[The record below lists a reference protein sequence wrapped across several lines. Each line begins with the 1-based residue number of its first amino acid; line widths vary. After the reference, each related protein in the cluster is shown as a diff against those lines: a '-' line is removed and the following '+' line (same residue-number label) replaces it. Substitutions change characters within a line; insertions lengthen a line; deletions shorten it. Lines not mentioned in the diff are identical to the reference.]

1 MNEFSCIAFQNSH
14 VYGALYFHFLVQPGI
29 IISPSNAVQLLSPS
43 QLSLNC
49 SAGGLPLASIYW
61 ITTLSDGSL
70 TVFNVSGVLEDGR
83 DVIITNTPSTANIF
97 SVFSIS
103 STLATDTANYTCRAS
118 NRLGTDDST
127 PSVVSIF
134 GKKSIFIIIC

>member
-1 MNEFSCIAFQNSH
+1 MCCFSCL
-14 VYGALYFHFLVQPGI
+14 YGALYFHFLVQPGI
-29 IISPSNAVQLLSPS
+29 IISPSIAVQLLSRS

-61 ITTLSDGSL
+61 IRTLSDGSL
-70 TVFNVSGVLEDGR
+70 TIFNVSGVLEDRR
-83 DVIITNTPSTANIF
+83 DVIITNTPSSTNIF

-127 PSVVSIF
+127 PSVLSIF
-134 GKKSIFIIIC
+134 GKKSIFIIIMLNEQ

>member
-1 MNEFSCIAFQNSH
+1 MCCFSCL
-14 VYGALYFHFLVQPGI
+14 YGALYFHFLVHPGI

-61 ITTLSDGSL
+61 IRTLSGGSL
-70 TVFNVSGVLEDGR
+70 TIFNISGVLEDGR
-83 DVIITNTPSTANIF
+83 DVMITNTPSSANIF

-103 STLATDTANYTCRAS
+103 STLATDTANYTCRAI

-127 PSVVSIF
+127 STPSVVSVF
-134 GKKSIFIIIC
+134 GKYI

>member
-1 MNEFSCIAFQNSH
+1 MYCLSCL
-14 VYGALYFHFLVQPGI
+14 YGALYFHFLVQPGV
-29 IISPSNAVQLLSPS
+29 IISPSNAVQLLSPN

-61 ITTLSDGSL
+61 IRTLSGGSS
-70 TVFNVSGVLEDGR
+70 VFNISGVLEDGR
-83 DVIITNTPSTANIF
+83 DVMITSTPSSANIF

-127 PSVVSIF
+127 PSVVSVF
-134 GKKSIFIIIC
+134 GKKSQII

>member
-1 MNEFSCIAFQNSH
+1 MNEFSCIAFHNSH
-14 VYGALYFHFLVQPGI
+14 VYGALYFNFLVQPGI

-61 ITTLSDGSL
+61 IGTLSDGSS
-70 TVFNVSGVLEDGR
+70 VFNVSGVLEDGR
-83 DVIITNTPSTANIF
+83 DVIITNTPSSANIF

>member
-1 MNEFSCIAFQNSH
+1 MCCFSCL
-14 VYGALYFHFLVQPGI
+14 YGALYFHFLVQPGI
-29 IISPSNAVQLLSPS
+29 IISPSNTVELLSSS

-61 ITTLSDGSL
+61 IRTLSDGSL
-70 TVFNVSGVLEDGR
+70 TIFNVSGVLEDRR
-83 DVIITNTPSTANIF
+83 DVIIANTPSSANIF

-127 PSVVSIF
+127 PSVVSVF
-134 GKKSIFIIIC
+134 GK

>member
-1 MNEFSCIAFQNSH
+1 MYCLSC

-29 IISPSNAVQLLSPS
+29 IISPSNTVQLLSPS

-61 ITTLSDGSL
+61 IRTLSDGSL
-70 TVFNVSGVLEDGR
+70 TIFNVSGVLEDGR
-83 DVIITNTPSTANIF
+83 DVIIANTPSSANIF
-97 SVFSIS
+97 SVFSTC

-127 PSVVSIF
+127 PSVVSVF
-134 GKKSIFIIIC
+134 GKKFQFI

>member
-1 MNEFSCIAFQNSH
+1 MCCFSCL
-14 VYGALYFHFLVQPGI
+14 YGALYFHFLVQPGI
-29 IISPSNAVQLLSPS
+29 IISPSNTVQLLSPS

-61 ITTLSDGSL
+61 IKTLSDDSL
-70 TVFNVSGVLEDGR
+70 TIFNVSGVLEDRR
-83 DVIITNTPSTANIF
+83 DVIITNTPSSANIF

-134 GKKSIFIIIC
+134 GKIYIFI